1 MNHQQITDPKPQA
14 PPAPGSSPKSTE
26 ATPQKIECLTCKEI
40 RKAGVGVGEC
50 EVFGQFRSLNFE
62 RTCNFY
68 ERK

>member
-14 PPAPGSSPKSTE
+14 PPVPGSSPKSTE
-26 ATPQKIECLTCKEI
+26 DTLQKIKCLTCSKI
-40 RKAGVGVGEC
+40 RKVDASVGEC

-62 RTCNFY
+62 RACNFY